1 MNHWSPISRQR
12 LGTCATPLLELFN
25 TVLQECDCSIIDGH
39 RSKERQNR
47 YFAEGKTQVKWPDSN
62 HNSSPSNAVDVIAY
76 PLRWNDRERQT
87 LFAGLVLGIASERG
101 IGIIWGGNW
110 RGDFQVA
117 DNKYDDMVHFQMK
130 K

>member
-1 MNHWSPISRQR
+1 MNHWSPISHQR

-87 LFAGLVLGIASERG
+87 LFAGLVLGIASEMG